1 MAPLP
6 IMVRTTRRER
16 FMLRP
21 CAKSNVGLS
30 RNIQTRASARGKRK
44 PNASPDRAAKVS
56 PVLSRRQKNA
66 PRTPAQ
72 THRTRRASLRPSRI
86 RQKCRKTN
94 GLMWHRHRRNCCA
107 TTIRPSR
114 HGPHWKKIPAAG
126 IRRPVGAATARPFPR
141 PSVRNSR
148 AASARR
154 RHPRSQ
160 ACPSGEVP
168 HVWSV

>member
-16 FMLRP
+16 FMVRP
-21 CAKSNVGLS
+21 GARFKCWIVAQHLDMRLGAGQAKAECLTGSC
-30 RNIQTRASARGKRK
+30 
-44 PNASPDRAAKVS
+44 AKVS
-56 PVLSRRQKNA
+56 SVLSRRRKNA
-66 PRTPAQ
+66 PQRPGQ
-72 THRTRRASLRPSRI
+72 NRRSRRVPSLSTQVRS
-86 RQKCRKTN
+86 KTANWWCR
-94 GLMWHRHRRNCCA
+94 RRNCSA

-114 HGPHWKKIPAAG
+114 RGPHWKNIPATG
-126 IRRPVGAATARPFPR
+126 IRRPVVATTALPFRR

-148 AASARR
+148 AASAHR

-168 HVWSV
+168 HAWSA